1 MSQDAHAKN
10 DLPSSVD
17 VAVIG
22 GGIIGLSVAW
32 QLLRAGVETI
42 VLEKNVVGKAA
53 SWAAAGMLAPLAE
66 VGFEELEFLKL
77 GRESLAMY
85 PTFLA
90 ELDADSGIAVPL
102 DRRGT
107 LMVSLDRDDTAELR
121 RLFEF
126 RKKLSLPVRWLSG
139 AEARDEEPLLSP
151 KVAAAINLP
160 DDYQI
165 DNRELLVALEQ
176 AVLKRGGKLY
186 EQTPVKKIIVE
197 SGRAVGLQIDAGEQR
212 QIRATKIVVAAG
224 CWSSLIGGI
233 AQDMLP
239 PVRPVKGQILTLR
252 MTTDIVL
259 TKVIRSP
266 RVYLAPKFDGRLVIG
281 ATSEE
286 KGFDTAPTAGAQL
299 LLLEEAFDAVPAVY
313 ELALEETR
321 VGLRPA
327 SRDNEPLIGESPIA
341 QLYYATGH
349 YRHGILLAPATS
361 YAIAAMLTKKKVSE
375 ALAPFSPSRFRNTT
389 PSLTA
394 LMTQQ

>member
-1 MSQDAHAKN
+1 MSQDTYVEN
-10 DLPSSVD
+10 SLPSSVD
-17 VAVIG
+17 VAIVG
-22 GGIIGLSVAW
+22 GGIIGLSIAW
-32 QLLRAGVETI
+32 QLARAGVET
-42 VLEKNVVGKAA
+42 VVVEKNTVGRAA

-90 ELDADSGIAVPL
+90 ELEVDSGAAVPL

-151 KVAAAINLP
+151 KVAAAIDLP

-176 AVLKRGGKLY
+176 AVLKCGGKLC
-186 EQTPVKKIIVE
+186 EHTSVEKIIVE
-197 SGRAVGLQIDAGEQR
+197 SGRAVALQLDGEEQR
-212 QIRATKIVVAAG
+212 QISAAKIVVAAG
-224 CWSSLIGGI
+224 CWSSLIGGL
-233 AQDMLP
+233 AKDKLP

-252 MTTDIVL
+252 MTTDIAL
-259 TKVIRSP
+259 TKVVRSP
-266 RVYLAPKFDGRLVIG
+266 RVYLAPKFDGRLVVG

-286 KGFDTAPTAGAQL
+286 MGFDTAPTAGAQL
-299 LLLEEAFDAVPAVY
+299 FLLEEAFDAVPAVY
-313 ELALEETR
+313 ELALEEMR

-361 YAIAAMLTKKKVSE
+361 YAMAAMLTGKKVPE
-375 ALAPFSPSRFRNTT
+375 ALAPFSPSRFFNVTRF
-389 PSLTA
+389 STA
-394 LMTQQ
+394 LTT